1 VKTAAVK
8 KPFYKGL
15 FFQVIVAI
23 ILGALFGYCFPSGN
37 GVAGLG
43 EKMEPLGKG
52 FINLI
57 KMMIAP
63 IIFCT
68 IVSGVASMGDM
79 KLVGRIGAK
88 SLLCFEVITTFA
100 MIIGLIVVNILRPGE
115 HMNIDIHTVDTSA
128 VHSKIAAAAHSA
140 DMVDFFLNIIP
151 STLVSAFSSGEILQV
166 LLVAILFAAALP
178 SLGEKGKQMLSFLD
192 IFAGILF
199 KMVDFITR
207 LSPIGAFGAMAYT
220 VGKFG
225 IGSLRYLGELVLV
238 FYGTCILFVIIAFV
252 PIMMF
257 YCRLSTWKLLKF
269 LKEEFFIVL
278 GTSSSES
285 VMPRLMEKMERIGC
299 RKNVVAMVIPTG
311 YSFNLIGSSIYFTM
325 GALFIAFATN
335 TEITIWKQLSLLG
348 VLLIASKGAAGVS
361 GSAFIVLAATL
372 SSLNIMPQQSL
383 EQGLALIFAV
393 DRFMSTG
400 RALTNMVGEAITT
413 IIVAKWENALDHE
426 QAVAMLEEGSDDL

>member
-1 VKTAAVK
+1 MKTAAVK